1 MVSCCLVAYKS
12 TWHGLGNREQVL
24 RCPGTGLPELLCL
37 CAQQMF
43 VKNVL
48 CPFMESEQG
57 GHSPCPRRASSLVKE
72 KPIKGIHNKISD
84 SSEHCEGNCVIW
96 CCPEKWSGKASPRA
110 GI

>member
-24 RCPGTGLPELLCL
+24 RCPGTGLPRTPLCV
-37 CAQQMF
+37 QQIL
-43 VKNVL
+43 VKNLL

-72 KPIKGIHNKISD
+72 KPMKGMHSKISD
-84 SSEHCEGNCVIW
+84 SSKRYEGSCVIW
-96 CCPEKWSGKASPRA
+96 CCLERWSGKASPGA